1 MSDFNP
7 ETEAKGLLRTYG
19 DRAKQIVLDRML
31 QAIRE
36 FDMAA
41 ARLWERV
48 AVIIDQYLKHG
59 WSDEPQAAVRI

>member
-36 FDMAA
+36 CDMAA

-48 AVIIDQYLKHG
+48 AVVLDQYLKHG
-59 WSDEPQAAVRI
+59 WNDEAPPIVNI